1 MHILI
6 TNDDGIEAPGLKAL
20 TAEFATLPQVKI
32 TVVAPHLQRSACSHS
47 LTFHAPLRIY
57 RDWQDGCIHWF
68 SSSGTPTDCLMLG
81 FYQLCETRPDFILSG
96 VNCGANMGYDVSYS
110 ATVSAAL
117 EGIPTGI
124 PAMAVSLVGRS
135 PKRYG
140 LAASWARRIF
150 EKWSDLELPASS
162 IASVNVPD
170 IEPEAVKG
178 VLFTGQGRSIYR
190 QGVKKL
196 VDPWGGTYY
205 WIYGAIPEGE
215 MIEGTDF
222 KAVAD
227 GYVSVT
233 PLDMN
238 LTDQNTL
245 QKWLSKSIAF

>member
-47 LTFHAPLRIY
+47 LTFHEPLRIY

-124 PAMAVSLVGRS
+124 PAMVMAWLPLG
-135 PKRYG
+135 P
-140 LAASWARRIF
+140 AASSKNGPI
-150 EKWSDLELPASS
+150 WSFRLLPLPVSMFPILNLKLSRACFLP
-162 IASVNVPD
+162 VRG
-170 IEPEAVKG
+170 AV
-178 VLFTGQGRSIYR
+178 FTGKG
-190 QGVKKL
+190 
-196 VDPWGGTYY
+196 
-205 WIYGAIPEGE
+205 
-215 MIEGTDF
+215 
-222 KAVAD
+222 
-227 GYVSVT
+227 
-233 PLDMN
+233 
-238 LTDQNTL
+238 
-245 QKWLSKSIAF
+245 SKSWWIRGVGPITGFMEQSPRVK